1 MDIKLTV
8 TGDYS
13 TSLLC
18 FSPSDANCDTQE
30 QPIKNLNDKI
40 IIIWIIREK
49 FEGDDMKLYIKTICK
64 EKSADYIIKVEGRLT
79 TQFGLIVCIHI
90 ISIDIIQKC
99 FLKLWEKR
107 ILEF

>member
-1 MDIKLTV
+1 
-8 TGDYS
+8 
-13 TSLLC
+13 
-18 FSPSDANCDTQE
+18 
-30 QPIKNLNDKI
+30 
-40 IIIWIIREK
+40 
-49 FEGDDMKLYIKTICK
+49 MKLYIKTICK
-64 EKSADYIIKVEGRLT
+64 EKSADYIIKVEGGLT